1 VPRGERHRCAAG
13 RAGCFRT
20 AATLTLAVLA
30 LAACGGSGDGGDDP
44 EQVVRDF
51 VAATNERDSERLCE
65 ELLSPEFIAEST
77 GAKSGDTDTCK
88 EQIGAVKGLR
98 LKLVD
103 VRRSTVDGDDARVSA
118 VLRVN
123 GQRQARQFLLEKQD
137 GAWKLAGGSSPGS

>member
-1 VPRGERHRCAAG
+1 MPRAA
-13 RAGCFRT
+13 AS
-20 AATLTLAVLA
+20 LVLAVLA
-30 LAACGGSGDGGDDP
+30 LAACGGSDGGDDP

-51 VAATNERDSERLCE
+51 VSATNDRDSAKLCE

-88 EQIGAVKGLR
+88 QQIGAVRGLR
-98 LKLVD
+98 LELVD

-123 GQRQARQFLLEKQD
+123 GQRQARQFLLVKQD
-137 GAWKLAGGSSPGS
+137 GSWKLAGGSSPGS

>member
-1 VPRGERHRCAAG
+1 MPRAA
-13 RAGCFRT
+13 AS
-20 AATLTLAVLA
+20 LLLAVLA
-30 LAACGGSGDGGDDP
+30 LAACGGSDGGDDP

-51 VAATNERDSERLCE
+51 VSATNDRDSAKLCE

-88 EQIGAVKGLR
+88 QQIGAVRGLR
-98 LKLVD
+98 LELVD

-123 GQRQARQFLLEKQD
+123 GQRQARQFLLVKQD
-137 GAWKLAGGSSPGS
+137 GSWKLAGGSSPGS